1 MIKPYL
7 RDMID
12 DYKTRKEWKIKLTM
26 EINFISSKDSEE
38 TSTMY
43 TKSHNIEMIQLMK
56 QMILLKTF
64 GRKNERKLDSFDSID
79 LFYYH
84 LQKIDL
90 KRDRSY
96 IDSPEWLKNEKATI
110 NSKTNDDNCFPLQ
123 ILH

>member
-38 TSTMY
+38 TCTMY
-43 TKSHNIEMIQLMK
+43 TKGHNIEMIQLMK
-56 QMILLKTF
+56 QIILLKTF
-64 GRKNERKLDSFDSID
+64 GRENERKLDSFDSTD
-79 LFYYH
+79 LLYYH

-90 KRDRSY
+90 KRDGPY
-96 IDSPEWLKNEKATI
+96 IDSPEWLKNEKVTI
-110 NSKTNDDNCFPLQ
+110 NSKNNDDSCFPLQ

>member
-12 DYKTRKEWKIKLTM
+12 DYKPKKEWKIKLTM

-38 TSTMY
+38 TRTMY

-64 GRKNERKLDSFDSID
+64 GRKNERKLDSFDSTD
-79 LFYYH
+79 LLYYH

-90 KRDRSY
+90 KRDGPY

-110 NSKTNDDNCFPLQ
+110 NSKNNDDSCFPLQ